1 MSIQP
6 LVVRPGA
13 LSGLVPLE
21 RSRPK
26 DASREEILL
35 ALSERERMLVSAIVE
50 CLQALRARAE
60 IEMGKPYDGVVNPTS
75 WGLDASEK
83 AGLAGLMSAFRAAT
97 GVPFVEAVWV

>member
-1 MSIQP
+1 MIQP
-6 LVVRPGA
+6 LVVRPGT

-21 RSRPK
+21 RTRPK

-60 IEMGKPYDGVVNPTS
+60 MASKNTFGVDNVA
-75 WGLDASEK
+75 GLNAAEK
-83 AGLAGLMSAFRAAT
+83 NALAGLMSAFRAAT
-97 GVPFVEAVWV
+97 GVPFVEAIWT